1 MNLWSILN
9 NITQDKKDIRED
21 IDFKKEY
28 NAFMIN
34 RGLSYFPDTIMYAN
48 EVNLLSDLDNDLQY
62 DYLINII
69 RPRKR
74 FSKWAKKKDD
84 KDLELVMEYFGYNI
98 EKAKSA
104 LSILSPDDIKKIEQK
119 MNKGG

>member
-84 KDLELVMEYFGYNI
+84 KDLELVMEYFGYSI

-104 LSILSPDDIKKIEQK
+104 LSILSPDDIKEIEQK

>member
-1 MNLWSILN
+1 MNLWDILN
-9 NITQDKKDIRED
+9 NITLNKKDIKED
-21 IDFKKEY
+21 IDFKKDY

-48 EVNLLSDLDNDLQY
+48 EINLLSDLDNDLQY

-74 FSKWAKKKDD
+74 FSKWAKKEDG
-84 KDLELVMEYFGYNI
+84 KDLELVMNYFNYNV
-98 EKAKSA
+98 EKAKTA
-104 LSILSPDDIKKIEQK
+104 LSILTDDDIKKIEQK